1 MDPASETVDI
11 LTLARLAWD
20 LYHACCTLAGDAPS
34 GFRHLVNE
42 LGSLQDVLRTL
53 RDDVNSNTSFF
64 EQMDKARKQTLERC
78 LTGCFG
84 TLHRLDDLLTKYH
97 NMGIAEAK
105 QVFWQRISWGAH
117 RPHIEELKSQV
128 MVHTCNISLCMS
140 SIDK

>member
-1 MDPASETVDI
+1 MDPASEAVDI
-11 LTLARLAWD
+11 LTLARSAWD
-20 LYHACCTLAGDAPS
+20 LYHACYALAGDAPS
-34 GFRHLVNE
+34 GFRHLVNQ

-78 LTGCFG
+78 LTSCFA
-84 TLHRLDDLLTKYH
+84 TLHRLDDLLTRYH

-105 QVFWQRISWGAH
+105 RVFWQRVNWSTQ
-117 RPHIEELKSQV
+117 RPQIEELKSHV